1 MPATR
6 PNCASAKSLRKRLYV
21 KVDDAG
27 LAELRGDFA
36 GSANEGSALRIRV
49 ARRGDLQWV
58 LRRQPP
64 CPANATSF
72 SVLQGALA

>member
-1 MPATR
+1 
-6 PNCASAKSLRKRLYV
+6 LRKRLYV

-49 ARRGDLQWV
+49 ARRGDLQWI
-58 LRRQPP
+58 
-64 CPANATSF
+64 AEEAAT
-72 SVLQGALA
+72 VPGKRYVVQRLAGGTGLNDQHGW